1 MTNSNENPKRNRSRK
16 VANGSGS
23 VYKRKTGQWQVAITI
38 RTLDGSS
45 KKITRNATSQRHGL
59 MILDELRAE
68 NKNLADNPQSVTVTE
83 LAEKFLVSF
92 EGETSTLDGYNILLR
107 HHVNPHIGE
116 RLTGSLTPLDVQEW
130 VSTLKAVPTGA
141 TTVQKAYTLLRR
153 VCDWGVSI
161 RLLPHNPC
169 SGIKRP
175 SAKRKPI
182 RPFTIDEVKRIL
194 VATKSDRLHAL
205 YVVAATTGMRQ
216 GELFGL
222 QWQDIDFDR
231 REIRISRQV
240 KDYRGSI
247 ILKEPKTAAGIRT
260 ISITETTAAALSARR
275 ILAEKEKHDS
285 EQVFSS
291 ARGMLIRR
299 TLFAKRT
306 WKPLLVKLG
315 LEHRGAHHLRHTA
328 ATQMLAAGVPP
339 HIVAGVLGHETA
351 ESVMKTYAHF
361 ITKDSR
367 VASSAMDRI
376 FG

>member
-1 MTNSNENPKRNRSRK
+1 
-16 VANGSGS
+16 
-23 VYKRKTGQWQVAITI
+23 VYKLSTGQWKVAITI
-38 RTLDGSS
+38 QTLDGSS
-45 KKITRNATSQRHGL
+45 KRIVRNATSQRHGL
-59 MILDELRAE
+59 LILDELRAE
-68 NKNLADNPQSVTVTE
+68 NKNLADSPQSVSVSE
-83 LAEKFLVSF
+83 LAEKYLVSF
-92 EGETSTLDGYNILLR
+92 EGEKSTLDGYNILLK
-107 HHVNPHIGE
+107 HHINPHLGS
-116 RLTGSLTPLDVQEW
+116 RLISSLTPLDVQEW
-130 VSTLKAVPTGA
+130 VSTLRAIPTGS
-141 TTVQKAYTLLRR
+141 TTVQKAYTLMRR
-153 VCDWGVSI
+153 VSDWGVSI

-182 RPFTIDEVKRIL
+182 RPFTIEEVKLIL
-194 VATKSDRLHAL
+194 EATKGDRLNAM
-205 YVVAATTGMRQ
+205 YVLAATTGMRQ

-222 QWQDIDFDR
+222 QWQDIDLER
-231 REIRISRQV
+231 LEIRISRQV
-240 KDYRGSI
+240 KDYRGSVI
-247 ILKEPKTAAGIRT
+247 IKEPKTAAGIRT

-299 TLFAKRT
+299 TQFGKRT
-306 WKPLLVKLG
+306 WKPLLEKLG

-328 ATQMLAAGVPP
+328 ATQMLVAGVPP

-367 VASSAMDRI
+367 VASAAMDRI
-376 FG
+376 FDN